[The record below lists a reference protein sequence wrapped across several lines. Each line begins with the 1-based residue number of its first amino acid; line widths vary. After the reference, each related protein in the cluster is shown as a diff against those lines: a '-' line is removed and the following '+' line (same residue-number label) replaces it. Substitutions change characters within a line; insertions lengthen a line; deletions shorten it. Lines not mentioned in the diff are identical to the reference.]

1 MKNLFQILFFSSILF
16 FGFFTCKPPEK
27 VAPPFPPEKDLTL
40 DFSYFINPPYETG
53 NYAFAFQT
61 SRSWADLFN
70 DSVSLYKN
78 MLNTISDNELKFQ
91 DNHTWLISDI
101 YYSGDNQ
108 YDINYFEV
116 IDADTVKT
124 KLFFSLDSTYTN
136 LLLFDGWFL
145 ADSTNGFRQINKPD
159 TANTYI
165 KFLKLEWNIIPSLNI
180 KRTIKYTNQLLDNK
194 NGNFILFKDSAD
206 NQYDSYFDFFDKA
219 SETHTIIEYNKAST
233 VGRVKNLQYFGDENW
248 HCWDKDRQDINCSG
262 K

>member
-108 YDINYFEV
+108 YDINYFEIIN
-116 IDADTVKT
+116 IDTIDT
-124 KLFFSLDSTYTN
+124 KLFFTLDSSYTN
-136 LLLFDGWFL
+136 LLLFDGYFL
-145 ADSTNGFRQINKPD
+145 PDSTNGFRQINKPD
-159 TANTYI
+159 TGNTSV
-165 KFLKLEWNIIPSLNI
+165 KFLKIDWNIISES
-180 KRTIKYTNQLLDNK
+180 KKEVKFTNLLVDDK
-194 NGNFILFKDSAD
+194 NGNSVLYKDSTD
-206 NQYDSYFDFFDKA
+206 NQYDVYLDFFDKA
-219 SETHTIIEYNKAST
+219 SENHTFIEYSKTNFS
-233 VGRVKNLQYFGDENW
+233 GRIKDLKFYGDENW
-248 HCWDKDRQDINCSG
+248 YCWDTNRENTDCSSE
-262 K
+262 